1 MNILLIITS
10 CILILSNAF
19 GSNDPIK
26 QNVDIPESV
35 WLYCMDQN
43 TNTFWGNKSLN
54 CSMLRFQREYD
65 ALLDFPKQIEIMKAR
80 KINYVNDD
88 NIPIPIWYLTLD
100 ICKCFVIIHKN
111 YGTAFDNVSYES
123 LPDNCKKLLAS
134 NIDILAN
141 KCDLVSAQK
150 LSLLTAINA
159 QLDDALCAMK
169 KIASRGALSHEYTLT
184 EALFIL
190 HLNPTHPNVF
200 RRVFYNDE
208 YEKDMMFYAK
218 CITGA
223 IACILRFEKKIPDD
237 FNFDIIPG
245 DNVKQCFIRNVSKLI
260 NECSKKFN
268 NSNKIEQ
275 AHVKVKQD

>member
-1 MNILLIITS
+1 MNILRIITS
-10 CILILSNAF
+10 CILILSHAF

-26 QNVDIPESV
+26 QNVNIHESV
-35 WLYCMDQN
+35 WLYCMNQN
-43 TNTFWGNKSLN
+43 TKTFWGNKSLD
-54 CSMLRFQREYD
+54 CSMFRFQREYD
-65 ALLDFPKQIEIMKAR
+65 ALLNFPKQIEIIKE
-80 KINYVNDD
+80 KNINYVNND
-88 NIPIPIWYLTLD
+88 NIPIWYLTLD
-100 ICKCFVIIHKN
+100 LCKRFVITHKN

-123 LPDNCKKLLAS
+123 LPDNCKKLLSS
-134 NIDILAN
+134 NIEILAN

-159 QLDDALCAMK
+159 QWDDALCAMK

-223 IACILRFEKKIPDD
+223 IACILKFEKEIPED
-237 FNFDIIPG
+237 FKFDIIQG
-245 DNVKQCFIRNVSKLI
+245 DDVKQCFIRNVSKLI
-260 NECSKKFN
+260 NEYSKKFN